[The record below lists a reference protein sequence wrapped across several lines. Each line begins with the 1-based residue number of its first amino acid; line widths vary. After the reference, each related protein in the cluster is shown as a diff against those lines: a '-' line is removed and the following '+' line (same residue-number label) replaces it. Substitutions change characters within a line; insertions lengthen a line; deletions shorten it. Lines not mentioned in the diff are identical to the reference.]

1 MWQLF
6 YYRANT
12 LEKGGFFSSGETKK
26 PSTGS
31 EFILWLLHSKMEHNS
46 VPIHLIWNSI
56 GVPDPA
62 WNSPDFLL
70 KPEPETGSGKTG
82 NPDFSKVVELITSF
96 LYVPLTPN
104 WVLGGTG
111 WNQRNSAGL
120 NSNVSALLKIQICVF
135 SLKVLSFQKYIFSNI
150 YYLYFRPR
158 YNYKLLR
165 N

>member
-1 MWQLF
+1 MYDLDF
-6 YYRANT
+6 KSLTRKKKFAFAYLIIILSNRANT

-82 NPDFSKVVELITSF
+82 NPDFSKVVELVTSF
-96 LYVPLTPN
+96 PYVPLTPN
-104 WVLGGTG
+104 WVLGAKFSDSTH
-111 WNQRNSAGL
+111 QR
-120 NSNVSALLKIQICVF
+120 KIGSPI
-135 SLKVLSFQKYIFSNI
+135 S
-150 YYLYFRPR
+150 
-158 YNYKLLR
+158 
-165 N
+165 